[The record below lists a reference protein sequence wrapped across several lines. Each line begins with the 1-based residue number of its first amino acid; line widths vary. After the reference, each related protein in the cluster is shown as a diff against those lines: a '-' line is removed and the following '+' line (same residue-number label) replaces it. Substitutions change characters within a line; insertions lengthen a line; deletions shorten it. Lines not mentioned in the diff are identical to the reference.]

1 MIQVHHK
8 IKAFTLTEMM
18 VVIVI
23 SAIVAGLAFTVLSNV
38 QNSMRSIGH
47 NYENTTQIRSFET
60 ALSIDFNTFTTAFW
74 DTKENTLQ
82 LSSPI
87 DERRYVFY
95 TDSIV
100 TDAGIHFLKIKE
112 RMFFFEGKQVN
123 SGSIDAMKL
132 TFYNTKVPYYLFV
145 FKYND
150 PTIHF

>member
-1 MIQVHHK
+1 MIKTNHK

-23 SAIVAGLAFTVLSNV
+23 SAIVAGLAFTVLSTV

-60 ALSIDFNTFTTAFW
+60 ALSIDFNTFTTAVW
-74 DTKENTLQ
+74 DTKENTLR

-87 DERRYVFY
+87 NERHYQFY
-95 TDSIV
+95 NDSIV
-100 TDAGIHFLKIKE
+100 TDVGAHFLKVKDK
-112 RMFFFEGKQVN
+112 MFFFEGKQVN
-123 SGSIDAMKL
+123 SGGIDAIKL
-132 TFYNTKVPYYLFV
+132 IFYNTRAPNYLFV